1 MRNRCARYIRS
12 VAVTSPSA
20 LLVQWL
26 RVKTGTSL
34 GARAMASSSPATQV
48 VARITRLGEV
58 LAPARVVGS
67 ARADTPAPLGADS
80 A

>member
-12 VAVTSPSA
+12 VAVPSPSA
-20 LLVQWL
+20 LPVQWL
-26 RVKTGTSL
+26 RVKAGTSL
-34 GARAMASSSPATQV
+34 GARAMASRSPATQV

-58 LAPARVVGS
+58 LAPRVVGS